1 MSRHIAMATCLAKWT
16 LVTQI
21 SPCQV
26 LTAEDPVT
34 PLFFLKTQSPLPF
47 FLKTQSHLSFYST
60 GNSSQFSA

>member
-1 MSRHIAMATCLAKWT
+1 MATCLAKWT

-34 PLFFLKTQSPLPF
+34 PLFFSEDPVTPPF
-47 FLKTQSHLSFYST
+47 FSEDTVTPLFL
-60 GNSSQFSA
+60 